1 MTICILIKMEIQIC
15 EKSLETYVAQPE
27 NAESMQWEK
36 ATSHEAEPVFKFEM
50 GPNRPLLKQASSPT
64 QPDMDQGP
72 RKMQNTVYA
81 KIQSFPKKI
90 LCKNKNLMLNIAF
103 Y

>member
-36 ATSHEAEPVFKFEM
+36 ATTHEAEPVFKFEM

-72 RKMQNTVYA
+72 MAIAYDPKRDGPRK
-81 KIQSFPKKI
+81 I
-90 LCKNKNLMLNIAF
+90 
-103 Y
+103 